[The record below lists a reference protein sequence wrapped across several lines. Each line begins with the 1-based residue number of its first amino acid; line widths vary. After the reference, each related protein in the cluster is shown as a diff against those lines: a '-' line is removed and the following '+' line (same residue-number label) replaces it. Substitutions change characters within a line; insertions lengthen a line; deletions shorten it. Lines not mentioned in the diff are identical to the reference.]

1 MALYRPLC
9 SVLHSEG
16 EGTALYRPLCHFF
29 YSRGL
34 GRLSTVPCVRL
45 YMGISVAFRGGG
57 GIRYPPPSL
66 SGGSKLKNSTCG
78 VEKKNRP
85 PLDHVLF
92 SLKYRK
98 LREAPFFSRAR
109 GTDWKGAETRAMT
122 LLWTTAQRRGSS
134 TCFSAFFFSLSV
146 YRGSWRMYIV
156 PVIAQHNEMA
166 FCTIK
171 I

>member
-1 MALYRPLC
+1 MALYRPQC

-109 GTDWKGAETRAMT
+109 GTDWKGAETRARARERTEWAEAMT
-122 LLWTTAQRRGSS
+122 LLWTTAEGRGSS
-134 TCFSAFFFSLSV
+134 TCFSAFFLSFSVS
-146 YRGSWRMYIV
+146 G
-156 PVIAQHNEMA
+156 
-166 FCTIK
+166 
-171 I
+171 